1 MNNRQNINRTYRP
14 RNPRFSSQNRNQRPF
29 IRPQAHHN
37 QPRIHQRNQNED
49 KYNFSSTS
57 TGNFADQSVAD
68 KNIHHGSMAM
78 GSSFPLMQNNQLIN
92 QPRIRHPNPQTWQI
106 SSVPEPQFGTNVTS
120 TNMQRSGTQRMPSIQ
135 PTHIAPGFH
144 QQLDN
149 SSVRKEM
156 FTMSTPSFG
165 NADFS
170 NTIQPSMQNQHI
182 DHNNFILQPDNII
195 PQNVGDNNELYFP
208 KAQDN
213 QSQQVQIPGLDL
225 CPDSTDQAPLIQEQ
239 HHPILKQG
247 QESSMQNV
255 EHTGLMNFPRQ
266 SEPMIDN
273 RSRQQNY
280 MGFQDIQTS
289 QVERFQ
295 SPNLSS
301 PMMSLPPPPMSFLHH
316 HETQHD
322 SITQPMNNRMPT
334 PITPQNFQFERLPN
348 SNMFPP
354 LQGSAP
360 MQQYP
365 RQPSQL
371 KTFTTEPRFQSVRQP
386 YHDQSRGILT
396 QYPPMQQNIKPPLQ
410 DNLKPRDY
418 KTSPMTG
425 KELDTQ
431 WINDWLIRKGKQ
443 KMKEEMPLQADT
455 NVRIVYMYICT
466 SGSMKNNLLYII
478 FILSDIV
485 HSDMILF

>member
-14 RNPRFSSQNRNQRPF
+14 RNPRFSQNRNQRPF

-37 QPRIHQRNQNED
+37 EPRIRQRNQNED
-49 KYNFSSTS
+49 RDNFPSTS
-57 TGNFADQSVAD
+57 PSNFADQSVAD
-68 KNIHHGSMAM
+68 QNIQHGSTPIPMD
-78 GSSFPLMQNNQLIN
+78 SSFPVMQNNQLIN
-92 QPRIRHPNPQTWQI
+92 QPRIRHPNPQTWPV
-106 SSVPEPQFGTNVTS
+106 SSVPEPQFRTNVTG
-120 TNMQRSGTQRMPSIQ
+120 TNMQHGGTQRMPSIQ
-135 PTHIAPGFH
+135 PTHVGSGFH

-149 SSVRKEM
+149 SSMRTEM
-156 FTMSTPSFG
+156 VTSTPSFG
-165 NADFS
+165 NAAFS
-170 NTIQPSMQNQHI
+170 NTIQSSMQNQYI
-182 DHNNFILQPDNII
+182 DHNHFTQQPDNII
-195 PQNVGDNNELYFP
+195 PQNVRNNNELYFP

-225 CPDSTDQAPLIQEQ
+225 CPDSTPLIQEQ
-239 HHPILKQG
+239 HHPVLKQG
-247 QESSMQNV
+247 QELSMQDV
-255 EHTGLMNFPRQ
+255 EHTGLMNFPFQ

-273 RSRQQNY
+273 RQQSY

-289 QVERFQ
+289 QVGRFQ

-301 PMMSLPPPPMSFLHH
+301 PVMSLPTPPMPILHP
-316 HETQHD
+316 ETQHD

-354 LQGSAP
+354 SQGPAP

-371 KTFTTEPRFQSVRQP
+371 KTFTTESRFQSVRQP
-386 YHDQSRGILT
+386 YHDQSRGMLT
-396 QYPPMQQNIKPPLQ
+396 QFPPTQQNMKPPLQ

-425 KELDTQ
+425 EEMDMQ
-431 WINDWLIRKGKQ
+431 WINNWLMRKGKQ
-443 KMKEEMPLQADT
+443 KMKENNSLQADT
-455 NVRIVYMYICT
+455 NVRIVYMWQHE
-466 SGSMKNNLLYII
+466 NQ
-478 FILSDIV
+478 FDIN
-485 HSDMILF
+485 